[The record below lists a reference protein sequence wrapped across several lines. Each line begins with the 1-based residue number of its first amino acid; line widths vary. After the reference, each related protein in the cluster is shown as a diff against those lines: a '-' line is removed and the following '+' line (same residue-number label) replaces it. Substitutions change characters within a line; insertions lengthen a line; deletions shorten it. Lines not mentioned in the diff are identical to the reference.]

1 MKDGVPKGEWREN
14 AFAAAV
20 LVLAVLFLA
29 LWVHP
34 QYDADAFDY
43 AAQAYSF
50 LQHPG
55 LNETRGIL
63 EFGHLLWR
71 PLAVVATMIAHT
83 VTERLMHLEPSL
95 APLAA
100 LMALSTIFTWFAAL
114 LLYRIARVLAGSAA
128 AAAAVAL
135 LFLTANAVL
144 LHMRSG
150 FAYVPGVAF
159 DLLAVSLMVAPP
171 SWLVPRLRLRAL
183 FAGCALAVS
192 ICLWTPELFAVAG
205 LIALAFLWE
214 KDRRFAVEAAL
225 WMALAVGGTFA
236 AAILIN
242 RFYSWREIADWIRN
256 SSHGVA
262 QTHKVLRLAT
272 GLPRSLIAI
281 QDEALLLKRLYFHD
295 PYAPVTGMRIL
306 TGAAWKPPLFA
317 LAMGALA
324 WTLVKTEEGRRLLIA
339 NLCGWIPLIIFA
351 VTVFESGAPER
362 FSPAFALLFPAVAY
376 AAKSLSWR
384 SAAHWVLGI
393 FLAAMV
399 VVNLSSTS
407 AAVWEARD
415 RTSLERLEAYH
426 RVWRPADVLV
436 LLSPRDPIWRF
447 HRVYPFHP
455 LSRAPFRFADA
466 FEPAN
471 VHTPLFRQEFARAAL
486 AAWQNG
492 GEVWITRRVMAERPQ
507 PEWEWVEGDNGARW
521 QELSAYYRQFATD
534 AAIGGDDGFV
544 RVAES
549 PEDRLLLASY
559 ISSR

>member
-1 MKDGVPKGEWREN
+1 VKGSLEQRRWEN
-14 AFAAAV
+14 TIACTILSVAV
-20 LVLAVLFLA
+20 VLLAV
-29 LWVHP
+29 WTHP

-43 AAQAYSF
+43 AAQAYAF

-55 LNETRGIL
+55 LAETRGIL

-71 PLAVVATMIAHT
+71 PLAIVATVLARP
-83 VTERLMHLEPSL
+83 VTEGWMHLEPSL
-95 APLAA
+95 APLAT

-114 LLYRIARVLAGSAA
+114 LLYRIARVLAGSAP

-144 LHMRSG
+144 LYMRSG
-150 FAYVPGVAF
+150 FAYMPGVAL
-159 DLLAVSLMVAPP
+159 DLLAVSLVVAPL
-171 SWLVPRLRLRAL
+171 SWLAPRLRSRAF
-183 FAGCALAVS
+183 FAGCALAAS
-192 ICLWTPELFAVAG
+192 ICLWTPGLFAIVG

-214 KDRRFAVEAAL
+214 KNRRFAVEMAF
-225 WMALAVGGTFA
+225 WMALLAGGTFA

-242 RFYSWREIADWIRN
+242 RFYSWQEIADWIRN

-262 QTHKVLRLAT
+262 QTQKLLRLAT

-281 QDEALLLKRLYFHD
+281 QDEALLLKRLYFQD
-295 PYAPVTGMRIL
+295 PYAPVTWMRVL
-306 TGAAWKPPLFA
+306 TLAAWKPPLFA
-317 LAMGALA
+317 LGMGALGWILA
-324 WTLVKTEEGRRLLIA
+324 KTGTGRRLLIA
-339 NLCGWIPLIIFA
+339 NLCAWIPLIVFA

-362 FSPAFALLFPAVAY
+362 FSPAFALLFPALAY
-376 AAKSLSWR
+376 AARSLSWR
-384 SAAHWVLGI
+384 SAAHWMLGI
-393 FLAAMV
+393 FFAAMV

-407 AAVWEARD
+407 TAAWKARD
-415 RTSLERLEAYH
+415 RAALERLEAYH

-455 LSRAPFRFADA
+455 LSRVPFRLADA

-471 VHTPLFRQEFARAAL
+471 VETPLFRQEFARQVL
-486 AAWQNG
+486 AAWQDG
-492 GEVWITRRVMAERPQ
+492 GEVWLTRRVMAERPQ

-521 QELSAYYRQFATD
+521 QELSAYYRRFATD
-534 AAIGGDDGFV
+534 AEAGGEDGFL
-544 RVAES
+544 RVAAS
-549 PEDRLLLASY
+549 PANRLLLAPY